1 MITDEEASRA
11 GRNALALWAVTCVVL
26 LILGV
31 LFANG
36 TFGGRKAPAPP
47 QSSSAPAAPAAPA
60 APEAPAAPAAPQ
72 NP

>member
-1 MITDEEASRA
+1 MISDEEASRA
-11 GRNALALWAVTCVVL
+11 GRNALALWAITSVVL

-36 TFGGRKAPAPP
+36 TFGGRKAAAPP
-47 QSSSAPAAPAAPA
+47 QSSSAPAAPEAP
-60 APEAPAAPAAPQ
+60 APAAPAAPQ